1 MLTRQAPKLEWTLGL
16 SAHGFHR
23 LAMHTWG
30 PPDSVEA
37 TTICVHGLT
46 RTGRDFDRLAEALA
60 KDRRVLCPDVAGR
73 GRSDWLA
80 TAEAYGYPQY
90 NADMTAV
97 LARSDAERVDWV
109 GTSMGGLIG
118 MMLAAQ
124 PGTPIRRLVLNDI
137 GPFVPASALRRLAE
151 YVGGNPHFPTF
162 ADAVAYI
169 REVHAPFGALSE
181 AQWRHLAEHAVRAD
195 PAGGYRLAYD
205 PKIAAPLAD
214 PEAIEDI
221 DLWDL
226 WKAITCPVLVLR
238 GADSDLLTPETARD
252 MAKGRAQVAVREI
265 AGAGH
270 APALLDD
277 DQIAAVC
284 DWLREGRSS

>member
-1 MLTRQAPKLEWTLGL
+1 MLTRLTPRLDRVLGL

-23 LAMHTWG
+23 LAVHTWG
-30 PPDSVEA
+30 PRDAREV
-37 TTICVHGLT
+37 TVCVHGLT
-46 RTGRDFDRLAEALA
+46 RTGRDFDPLAEALA
-60 KDRRVLCPDVAGR
+60 GERRVLCPDVVGR
-73 GRSDWLA
+73 GQSDWLPA
-80 TAEAYGYPQY
+80 AEAYGYPQY

-97 LARSDAERVDWV
+97 LARGGSGAVDWI

-124 PGTPIRRLVLNDI
+124 PRTPIRRLVLNDI
-137 GPFVPASALRRLAE
+137 GPFVPAAALRRLAD
-151 YVGGNPHFPTF
+151 YVGADPYF
-162 ADAVAYI
+162 ADFAEAAAYI
-169 REVHAPFGALSE
+169 RKVHAPFGALSE
-181 AQWRHLAEHAVRAD
+181 AQWRHLSEHALRAD
-195 PAGGYRLAYD
+195 PVGGYRLAYD

-221 DLWDL
+221 DLRHLWD
-226 WKAITCPVLVLR
+226 AVTCPVLVLR

-252 MAKGRAQVAVREI
+252 MAKGRAQVTVREI
-265 AGAGH
+265 PGAGH

-284 DWLREGRSS
+284 DWLREGPSS